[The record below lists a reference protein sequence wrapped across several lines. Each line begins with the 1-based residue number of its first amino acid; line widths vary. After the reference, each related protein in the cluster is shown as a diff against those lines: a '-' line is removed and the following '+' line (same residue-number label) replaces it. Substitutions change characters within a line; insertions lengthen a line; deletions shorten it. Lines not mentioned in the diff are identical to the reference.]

1 MYTYSCILIH
11 KFIYVYLF
19 INSQSYIHARIL
31 THVYSFINTQSYIHA
46 PILITCFHFW
56 LYVIIIVYHLTTLC
70 VHHIFPFMFTF
81 MFQFVSFSFSI
92 IIFMFHEHINT
103 FFIFYIFLVSCL
115 LHMALHIL
123 VKYDVKGIT
132 PHSYIVFLYE
142 FNLLRKWKQSNR
154 IIQTKVMAFSCQTSR
169 FTRITLETVRITN
182 FSGALTLF
190 LTQGLCTNLKLRC

>member
-1 MYTYSCILIH
+1 MHVYSFLYTHSCILIH
-11 KFIYVYLF
+11 KFSIIYSCTYTHSCILIHKYL
-19 INSQSYIHARIL
+19 IIYSCTY
-31 THVYSFINTQSYIHA
+31 THSR
-46 PILITCFHFW
+46 ILITCFHFW

-81 MFQFVSFSFSI
+81 MFQFV
-92 IIFMFHEHINT
+92 
-103 FFIFYIFLVSCL
+103 FIFIFHNHFHVSCL

-154 IIQTKVMAFSCQTSR
+154 IIQTKVMAFSCKTSR

>member
-1 MYTYSCILIH
+1 M
-11 KFIYVYLF
+11 
-19 INSQSYIHARIL
+19 
-31 THVYSFINTQSYIHA
+31 
-46 PILITCFHFW
+46 
-56 LYVIIIVYHLTTLC
+56 IIIVYHLTTLC

-142 FNLLRKWKQSNR
+142 FNLLRKWNQSNR
-154 IIQTKVMAFSCQTSR
+154 IIPTKVMAFLCQLINLS
-169 FTRITLETVRITN
+169 ITLGTVCITN
-182 FSGALTLF
+182 FFPGTNFIFDTIPLYSFKAKVLRVLFQLESPNSEHRNSSYVRNNPDYSMSKTDAGIFLAHGPTLSEF
-190 LTQGLCTNLKLRC
+190 LGHL